1 MASIPPPNARVMV
14 LAGPE
19 LSTRTLVRDALGSI
33 EGLWF
38 ADQCH
43 DVVRALQDGVVPDAI
58 VVHLDTV
65 GCLSMIQRLK
75 SHETWRSVPVYT
87 LAGTSAM
94 MVIRAIQAG
103 ARASFSAPYRGL
115 TGPVARAA
123 GVSVQSI
130 SEIPARPGTGMRRSS

>member
-1 MASIPPPNARVMV
+1 MV

-19 LSTRTLVRDALGSI
+19 LTTRTLVRNALGSL

-38 ADQCH
+38 AEQCH
-43 DVVRALQDGVVPDAI
+43 DVVRALQDGVAPVAV

-65 GCLSMIQRLK
+65 GCISMIQRMQ
-75 SHETWRSVPVYT
+75 SNDVWRSIPIYT

-103 ARASFSAPYRGL
+103 ARASFSAPYKGL
-115 TGPVARAA
+115 TEPVARAA
-123 GVSVQSI
+123 GVTVRSVSG
-130 SEIPARPGTGMRRSS
+130 IPARPTPPDGFRRSS